1 MPMTSILVVDDSA
14 VDRRLAGG
22 LLEKD
27 SAIQIRYA
35 VHGAEGLEKM
45 KQNAPDLVITDL
57 VMPEMDGLE
66 LVSCVRSTYPAIP
79 VILMTSAGNEEIC
92 VQALQRGAA
101 SYVPKR
107 VLSQRLL
114 DTVHQVLELAVQQ
127 KTVTRLM
134 NCMTRNHSTFE
145 LENDNGLIPPLV
157 AHLLD
162 ATTRMGLCD
171 EADRMRIGIALEE
184 SLVNALCHG
193 NLEVGS
199 DLRGDDDQAYYAL
212 LDERRNHPPYCD
224 RRIHVDA
231 CISRVEAQ
239 FVIRDDGP
247 GFDPNALPD
256 PTDPANLE
264 KAAGRGVLLMRSF
277 MDDVSYNDRGNAVTL
292 IKRRGEDESAVA

>member
-1 MPMTSILVVDDSA
+1 MTSILVVDDSA

-27 SAIQIRYA
+27 SDFSIRYA
-35 VHGAEGLEKM
+35 VHGADGLDKM
-45 KQNAPDLVITDL
+45 REQLPDLVLTDL
-57 VMPEMDGLE
+57 VMPEMDGLD
-66 LVSCVRSTYPAIP
+66 LVSMVRSTYPAIP

-114 DTVHQVLELAVQQ
+114 DTVRQVLEIASHEQ
-127 KTVTRLM
+127 TVSRLM
-134 NCMTRNHSTFE
+134 SCMTETRCCFE
-145 LENDNGLIPPLV
+145 IDDDNKLIPPLV
-157 AHLLD
+157 AHLLEL
-162 ATTRMGLCD
+162 AERLELWD
-171 EADRMRIGIALEE
+171 ESDRMRIGIALEE

-199 DLRGDDDQAYYAL
+199 ELRGVDDEAYYAL
-212 LDERRNHPPYCD
+212 LEERRADEPYCD
-224 RRIHVDA
+224 RRIHVEA
-231 CISRVEAQ
+231 TFSRQQAS
-239 FVIRDDGP
+239 FVIRDEGP
-247 GFDPNALPD
+247 GFDPESLPD

-277 MDDVSYNDRGNAVTL
+277 MDEVSYNPSGNAVTL
-292 IKRRGEDESAVA
+292 VKRRSDKE

>member
-1 MPMTSILVVDDSA
+1 MTSILVVDDSA

-27 SAIQIRYA
+27 SSLSIRYA
-35 VHGAEGLEKM
+35 VHGADGLEKIREEL
-45 KQNAPDLVITDL
+45 PDLVLTDL
-57 VMPEMDGLE
+57 VMPELDGLE
-66 LVSCVRSTYPAIP
+66 LVAMVRSTYPAVP

-114 DTVHQVLELAVQQ
+114 ETVHQVLELASHQR
-127 KTVTRLM
+127 TVSRLM
-134 NCMTRNHSTFE
+134 NCMTETQCTFE
-145 LENDNGLIPPLV
+145 LDNDNKLIPPLV
-157 AHLLD
+157 SHLLEL
-162 ATTRMGLCD
+162 AERLELWD
-171 EADRMRIGIALEE
+171 EADRTRIGIALEE

-199 DLRGDDDQAYYAL
+199 ELRGVDDDAYYAL
-212 LDERRNHPPYCD
+212 LAERRSGQPYCD
-224 RRIHVDA
+224 RRIFVTSTFTRA
-231 CISRVEAQ
+231 EAK
-239 FVIRDDGP
+239 FVIRDQGP
-247 GFDPNALPD
+247 GFNPLDLPD

-277 MDDVSYNDRGNAVTL
+277 MDDVEYNESGNAVTL
-292 IKRRGEDESAVA
+292 VKRRSDDE

>member
-1 MPMTSILVVDDSA
+1 MTSILVVDDSA

-27 SAIQIRYA
+27 SNLSLRYA
-35 VHGAEGLEKM
+35 VHGADGLAKIREEL
-45 KQNAPDLVITDL
+45 PDLVLTDL
-57 VMPEMDGLE
+57 VMPEMDGLD
-66 LVSCVRSTYPAIP
+66 LVSMVRSTYPSLP

-114 DTVHQVLELAVQQ
+114 DTVHQVLEIASHEQ
-127 KTVTRLM
+127 TVSRLM
-134 NCMTRNHSTFE
+134 SCMTETYCKFE
-145 LENDNGLIPPLV
+145 LDNDNKLIPPLV

-162 ATTRMGLCD
+162 LAERLELWD
-171 EADRMRIGIALEE
+171 ESDRMRIGIALEE

-199 DLRGDDDQAYYAL
+199 ELRGVDDDAYYAL
-212 LDERRNHPPYCD
+212 LEERRVREPHCY
-224 RRIHVDA
+224 RRILVESTF
-231 CISRVEAQ
+231 SRDEAR
-239 FVIRDDGP
+239 FVIRDEGP
-247 GFDPNALPD
+247 GFDPESLPD

-277 MDDVSYNDRGNAVTL
+277 MDVVSYNSTGNAVTL
-292 IKRRGEDESAVA
+292 VKRSSAKE

>member
-1 MPMTSILVVDDSA
+1 MTSILVVDDSA

-27 SAIQIRYA
+27 PDLSIRYA
-35 VHGAEGLEKM
+35 VHGADGLAKM
-45 KQNAPDLVITDL
+45 QEDLPNLVLTDL

-66 LVSCVRSTYPAIP
+66 LVSMVRSTYPSVP

-92 VQALQRGAA
+92 MQALQRGAS

-114 DTVHQVLELAVQQ
+114 ETVRQVLEIASHEQ
-127 KTVTRLM
+127 TVSRLM
-134 NCMTRNHSTFE
+134 GCLTETHCKFE
-145 LENDNGLIPPLV
+145 LDNDNRLIPPLV
-157 AHLLD
+157 AHLLEL
-162 ATTRMGLCD
+162 AERLELWD
-171 EADRMRIGIALEE
+171 ESDRMRIGIALEE

-199 DLRGDDDQAYYAL
+199 ELRGVDDDAYYAL
-212 LDERRNHPPYCD
+212 LATRRACPPHCD
-224 RRIHVDA
+224 RRIHIDA
-231 CISRVEAQ
+231 LFSRELAQ
-239 FVIRDDGP
+239 FVIRDEGP
-247 GFDPNALPD
+247 GFDPESLPD

-277 MDDVSYNDRGNAVTL
+277 MDEVSYNPSGNQVTL
-292 IKRRGEDESAVA
+292 VKRRSNKD

>member
-1 MPMTSILVVDDSA
+1 MTSILVVDDSA

-27 SAIQIRYA
+27 GDFSVRYA
-35 VHGAEGLEKM
+35 IHGADGLEKIREEL
-45 KQNAPDLVITDL
+45 PDLVLTDL
-57 VMPEMDGLE
+57 VMPELDGLE
-66 LVSCVRSTYPAIP
+66 LVAMVRSSYPAVP

-114 DTVHQVLELAVQQ
+114 DTVHQVLELASHQR
-127 KTVTRLM
+127 TVSRLM
-134 NCMTRNHSTFE
+134 CCLTETFCKFE
-145 LENDNGLIPPLV
+145 LDNDNKLIPPLV
-157 AHLLD
+157 SHLLEL
-162 ATTRMGLCD
+162 AERFELWD

-199 DLRGDDDQAYYAL
+199 ELRGVDDEAYYDL
-212 LDERRNHPPYCD
+212 LSNRRACPPFCD
-224 RRIHVDA
+224 RRIFVESTL
-231 CISRVEAQ
+231 SREQAK
-239 FVIRDDGP
+239 FVIRDQGR
-247 GFDPNALPD
+247 GFDPNSLPD

-277 MDDVSYNDRGNAVTL
+277 MDEVSYNDRGNSVTL
-292 IKRRGEDESAVA
+292 VKRRSDHSP

>member
-1 MPMTSILVVDDSA
+1 MTSILVVDDSA

-27 SAIQIRYA
+27 PELSIRYA
-35 VHGAEGLEKM
+35 VHGADGLDKIKEEL
-45 KQNAPDLVITDL
+45 PSLVLTDL
-57 VMPEMDGLE
+57 VMPEMDGLD
-66 LVSCVRSTYPAIP
+66 LVSMVRSTYPSIP

-114 DTVHQVLELAVQQ
+114 ETVHQVLEIASHEQT
-127 KTVTRLM
+127 KSRLM
-134 NCMTRNHSTFE
+134 NCMTATQSTFE
-145 LENDNGLIPPLV
+145 LDNDNKLIPPLV
-157 AHLLD
+157 AHLLEL
-162 ATTRMGLCD
+162 AERLELWD
-171 EADRMRIGIALEE
+171 ESDRMRIGIALEE

-199 DLRGDDDQAYYAL
+199 ELRGVDDDAYYAL
-212 LDERRNHPPYCD
+212 LSERRACEPFCD
-224 RRIHVDA
+224 RRIHVDS
-231 CISRVEAQ
+231 IFSREEAR
-239 FVIRDDGP
+239 FVIRDEGP
-247 GFDPNALPD
+247 GFDPEGLPD

-277 MDDVSYNDRGNAVTL
+277 MDEVAYNQSGNQVTL
-292 IKRRGEDESAVA
+292 VKRRSDNE

>member
-1 MPMTSILVVDDSA
+1 MTSILVVDDSA

-27 SAIQIRYA
+27 PDLSIRYA
-35 VHGAEGLEKM
+35 VHGADGLGKIQE
-45 KQNAPDLVITDL
+45 QLPDLVLTDL
-57 VMPEMDGLE
+57 VMPEMDGLD
-66 LVSCVRSTYPAIP
+66 LVSMVRSTYPSVP

-114 DTVHQVLELAVQQ
+114 ETVHQVLEIASHEQ
-127 KTVTRLM
+127 TVSRLM
-134 NCMTRNHSTFE
+134 GCMAETRCKFE
-145 LENDNGLIPPLV
+145 LDNDNKLIPPLV
-157 AHLLD
+157 AHLLELAERLELWD
-162 ATTRMGLCD
+162 D
-171 EADRMRIGIALEE
+171 SDRMRIGIALEE

-199 DLRGDDDQAYYAL
+199 ELRGVDDDAYYAL
-212 LDERRNHPPYCD
+212 LGERRAGQPYCD
-224 RRIHVDA
+224 RRIHID
-231 CISRVEAQ
+231 SSFTRTEAR
-239 FVIRDDGP
+239 FVIQDEGP
-247 GFDPNALPD
+247 GFDPESLPD

-277 MDDVSYNDRGNAVTL
+277 MDEVSYNKSGNVVTL
-292 IKRRGEDESAVA
+292 VKRRSDRE